1 MTQQPPH
8 GYQPPQQPQ
17 YQQVPPTYQP
27 APQMPAPKPP
37 TNVFAIISLIGAFFL
52 SIVGIIFGHIALSQI
67 KRTGES
73 GRGLAL
79 AGTIIGYVRL
89 AGEVLGI
96 VFAILFFGIFGSLA
110 SQNISGTLEQL
121 EQFEEPYYGEDS
133 ELQDMPWSGTE
144 KEAFCTALDNYDLS
158 YDDEYAYYE
167 ELLAVTDDPEFAA
180 LVEAQLDSFELDFEN
195 MTEEEYTE
203 FLDQTEAW
211 AQAHGEQLD
220 ECYYME

>member
-1 MTQQPPH
+1 M
-8 GYQPPQQPQ
+8 
-17 YQQVPPTYQP
+17 
-27 APQMPAPKPP
+27 
-37 TNVFAIISLIGAFFL
+37 
-52 SIVGIIFGHIALSQI
+52 
-67 KRTGES
+67 
-73 GRGLAL
+73 
-79 AGTIIGYVRL
+79 RL